1 MPLKPSY
8 SSENLM
14 LPVSDPPN
22 DEDREWLLK
31 ADNYKTFQTRRIYA
45 AISYMSCAGSS
56 STPFFASF
64 KLILE
69 YCHLLHVMCSA
80 LSSFHFPSAG
90 VITLLQSA
98 TAPYLPPV
106 LLFQC
111 S

>member
-31 ADNYKTFQTRRIYA
+31 ADNNKTFQTRRIYT
-45 AISYMSCAGSS
+45 AISY
-56 STPFFASF
+56 
-64 KLILE
+64 I
-69 YCHLLHVMCSA
+69 A